1 MSDLGN
7 ALSSIP
13 KLALDHWIFF
23 VVSFVLGMAGQ
34 VFKGRVWTKAN
45 AERSRVVYWIR
56 ALLPL
61 HAPIIGTVLGAVLV
75 WIWGKDAP
83 VGPGISGPGQIVIY
97 YMGAGGFSAWVV
109 GFWQHLMKGRGIA
122 DPTRLSML
130 PGEVDADD
138 DGYPDDD
145 GPGGGQELPPPILR
159 SKKTPKVGGI

>member
-1 MSDLGN
+1 MDNIGDT
-7 ALSSIP
+7 LSSIP

-45 AERSRVVYWIR
+45 AEKSRVFYWIR

-61 HAPIIGTVLGAVLV
+61 HAPVVGTLLGIVLV
-75 WIWGKDAP
+75 IIWGKDAP
-83 VGPGISGPGQIVIY
+83 VGPGITGTGQIVIY
-97 YMGAGGFSAWVV
+97 YMAAGGFSAWVV
-109 GFWQHLMKGRGIA
+109 GGWQHFMKERGIS

-138 DGYPDDD
+138 DGFPDDS
-145 GPGGGQELPPPILR
+145 GPPPVPVNLR
-159 SKKTPKVGGI
+159 SAKTPKAGGV